1 MNQKKIRVA
10 VLLGDP
16 TGVGPELVAKALAQG
31 PPPSDV
37 EYVVI
42 GDKRIFDEACR
53 ITGTAVSLPD
63 LPRLDEN
70 TQLADPVSFYNL
82 SGLAPGQYQYGAVD
96 PKAGKTVLDGIM
108 LAVTLAK
115 RGIVDG
121 FVFAPFNKEAMHK
134 AGSRHLSE
142 LELFMEEFDVSDIP
156 GEVSLLDELWLVRVT
171 SHVPLRDVADLIT
184 GQRILTTVRL
194 IDRVMRSAGLQNP
207 KIALA
212 GLNPHNGEHG
222 LFGDEELRIIKPA
235 ADACRNEGFN
245 VVGPYP
251 SDTLFLRIEK
261 EALNGIVAMYHDQ
274 AQIAMKLMGFDR
286 GVTIHGGLP
295 IPITTPAHGTAF
307 DIAGK
312 NIAAPTALMRALDV
326 CIRMARSRRTD
337 TAGGVK

>member
-1 MNQKKIRVA
+1 MNQKKIRIA

-31 PPPSDV
+31 PPPADV
-37 EYVVI
+37 EYVII
-42 GDKRIFDEACR
+42 GDKRVFDEACR
-53 ITGTAVSLPD
+53 ITGSTPSLPEVAHID
-63 LPRLDEN
+63 EETVLP
-70 TQLADPVSFYNL
+70 APVTFHNL
-82 SGLAPGQYQYGAVD
+82 PGLAPGEYQYGAVD

-156 GEVSLLDELWLVRVT
+156 GEVSLLDDLWLVRVT

-194 IDRVMRSAGLQNP
+194 IDRVMKSAGLHNP

-222 LFGDEELRIIKPA
+222 LFGDEELRIIEPA
-235 ADACRNEGFN
+235 AEACRNEGYN

-261 EALNGIVAMYHDQ
+261 EALDGIVAMYHDQ

-295 IPITTPAHGTAF
+295 IPITTAAHGTAF

-312 NIAAPTALMRALDV
+312 NIAAPTAFLRALDV
-326 CIRMARSRRTD
+326 CTRMARTRSTN
-337 TAGGVK
+337 AKGGED